1 MAEDLKARPKYSRL
15 TTTNPLETAAAY
27 CVAGEKLLK
36 GGAALL
42 AYDTLADGLKHF
54 PADAR
59 LRQLLALSLARTG
72 ASRRANEILGELAR
86 EGHADE
92 ETLGLLARTHK
103 DLGGEALD
111 PRERLR
117 HLRLALHYYREGYE
131 LSHGYY
137 SGINAATMALLVGE
151 REDAT
156 ALARGVRERC
166 LELLGEDP
174 GRGDLYWVLATL
186 GEADLLVQ
194 EWSEAEDWYRKA
206 VVVGRQRLGDIAS
219 TRRNARLIIRH
230 LGADGGPIEGVFR
243 IPRVAVFVGHLIDR
257 PDRSHPR
264 FPPALESAVH
274 EAIRER
280 LRKAEAGFGY
290 SSAGCGGDILFLE
303 TVKELH
309 AETHIVLPY
318 DRDQF
323 REDSVDIVP
332 GADWNARFDRAL
344 ADATEVVTASDQRM
358 AGGGM
363 SYEYGFL
370 MLDGTAGV
378 RADELD
384 TELVCLS
391 VWDGKPGDGP
401 GGTAGSV
408 ERWRA
413 AKRKLEI
420 INLSE
425 LLERQGLQTI
435 NTMNAT
441 ASDTNSNAEAEPIR
455 TGFDPKIV
463 GLLFADARG
472 FSKLT
477 EEEVPLFVEHFL
489 GTVAAELAR
498 SPHPP
503 ILTNTWGDGL
513 YFVFR
518 DVRETGEFALNLCD
532 AVRTTDWKAK
542 GFRNELSLRI
552 GLHAGPTYEC
562 LDPVTGRPN
571 YIGAHVSHAA
581 RIEPVTPPG
590 EVYASGA
597 FAALARADQV
607 KEFVCAYVGQTP
619 LAKGY
624 GTFPTYVVH
633 RRRG

>member
-1 MAEDLKARPKYSRL
+1 MAEDLKIQHL
-15 TTTNPLETAAAY
+15 TTTSPPQTAEACCQAA
-27 CVAGEKLLK
+27 EKLLK
-36 GGAALL
+36 SGAALL
-42 AYDTLADGLKHF
+42 AYDALAEGLKQF

-59 LRQLLALSLARTG
+59 LRQLVALALARSG
-72 ASRRANEILGELAR
+72 ASRRANEILSELAR

-103 DLGGEALD
+103 DLAADALD
-111 PRERLR
+111 EHERQE
-117 HLRLALHYYREGYE
+117 HLKLAFQFYRDAHDQ
-131 LSHGYY
+131 SRGYY
-137 SGINAATMALLVGE
+137 SGINAATMALLLGQ
-151 REDAT
+151 RDDAM
-156 ALARGVRERC
+156 ALARGVREQCINLRQA
-166 LELLGEDP
+166 DP
-174 GRGDLYWVLATL
+174 NRGDNYWILATL
-186 GEADLLVQ
+186 GEAALVLQ
-194 EWSEAEDWYRKA
+194 EWSEAEDWYA
-206 VVVGRQRLGDIAS
+206 TAAAGGRQRLGDLVS
-219 TRRNARLIIRH
+219 TRRNARLIVRH
-230 LGADGGPIEGVFR
+230 LGGDGSRIEASFH
-243 IPRVAVFVGHLIDR
+243 IPRVAVFAGHLIDR
-257 PDRSHPR
+257 PDRPQPR
-264 FPPALESAVH
+264 FPPALESGVH
-274 EAIRER
+274 DAIRDR
-280 LRKAEAGFGY
+280 LCNADVGFGY
-290 SSAGCGGDILFLE
+290 ASAGCGADILFLE
-303 TVKELH
+303 TLAELG
-309 AETHIVLPY
+309 AETRIVLPY
-318 DRDQF
+318 DREQF
-323 REDSVDIVP
+323 RADSVDIVP
-332 GADWNARFDRAL
+332 GSDWGVRYDRVL
-344 ADATEVVTASDQRM
+344 ANATEVVTASEQRM

-384 TELVCLS
+384 TELMCLA

-413 AKRKLEI
+413 AGRRLDI
-420 INLSE
+420 IHLGE
-425 LLERQGLQTI
+425 MLQSHGAPI
-435 NTMNAT
+435 VQT
-441 ASDTNSNAEAEPIR
+441 AAAAAQPAQPESNHSRSAFEP
-455 TGFDPKIV
+455 TIV

-477 EEEVPLFVEHFL
+477 EVEVPLFVQHFL
-489 GTVAAELAR
+489 GAVAAEMAR

-503 ILTNTWGDGL
+503 ILANTWGDGL

-518 DVRETGEFALNLCD
+518 NVRETGEFALNLCE

-542 GFRNELSLRI
+542 GFRDDLALRI

-581 RIEPVTPPG
+581 RIEPITPPN

-597 FAALARADQV
+597 FAALARAEHV
-607 KEFVCAYVGQTP
+607 REFICAYVGQTP

-624 GTFPTYVVH
+624 GTFPTYVVR

>member
-1 MAEDLKARPKYSRL
+1 
-15 TTTNPLETAAAY
+15 
-27 CVAGEKLLK
+27 
-36 GGAALL
+36 
-42 AYDTLADGLKHF
+42 
-54 PADAR
+54 
-59 LRQLLALSLARTG
+59 
-72 ASRRANEILGELAR
+72 
-86 EGHADE
+86 
-92 ETLGLLARTHK
+92 
-103 DLGGEALD
+103 
-111 PRERLR
+111 
-117 HLRLALHYYREGYE
+117 
-131 LSHGYY
+131 
-137 SGINAATMALLVGE
+137 MALLVGE
-151 REDAT
+151 QEDAT

-166 LELLGEDP
+166 LALLREDRS
-174 GRGDLYWVLATL
+174 GGDNYWILATL
-186 GEADLLVQ
+186 GEADLLLQ
-194 EWSEAEDWYRKA
+194 DWSEAGDWYRKA
-206 VVVGRQRLGDIAS
+206 ATVGRQRLGDMAS

-230 LGADGGPIEGVFR
+230 LGADGAAIEALFR
-243 IPRVAVFVGHLIDR
+243 IPRVAVFAGHLIDR
-257 PDRSHPR
+257 PDRLQPR
-264 FPPALESAVH
+264 FPPALESAVR

-280 LRKAEAGFGY
+280 LRNADVGFGY
-290 SSAGCGGDILFLE
+290 ASAGCGGDILFLE
-303 TVKELH
+303 TARELG
-309 AETHIVLPY
+309 AQTHIVLPY

-323 REDSVDIVP
+323 RSDSVDIVP
-332 GADWNARFDRAL
+332 GADWNARFDRELENA
-344 ADATEVVTASDQRM
+344 AEVVTASEQRM

-384 TELVCLS
+384 TELLCVAL
-391 VWDGKPGDGP
+391 WDGKPGDGR

-413 AKRKLEI
+413 AERKLEI
-420 INLSE
+420 INLDE
-425 LLERQGLQTI
+425 LAEREGVSI
-435 NTMNAT
+435 VNTADPNVTSSQPAP
-441 ASDTNSNAEAEPIR
+441 EPEPMR

-472 FSKLT
+472 FSRLT
-477 EEEVPLFVEHFL
+477 EAEVPLFVEHFL
-489 GTVAAELAR
+489 GTVAGELAR
-498 SPHPP
+498 AAHPP

-513 YFVFR
+513 YFVFQ
-518 DVRETGEFALNLCD
+518 DVRQTGEFALNLCD

-581 RIEPVTPPG
+581 RIEPITPPG

-607 KEFVCAYVGQTP
+607 KEFVCVYVGQTP